1 MRSSSYVMRTVSRFY
16 RGHRVRAV
24 QLGSTWHATVHGR
37 TGAIVKH
44 IEATTLA
51 DALAWAE
58 WAIETRFAFKPPFRG
73 DRKAG

>member
-1 MRSSSYVMRTVSRFY
+1 MR
-16 RGHRVRAV
+16 AI
-24 QLGSTWHATVHGR
+24 QLGSTWHAIVHGPAGSID
-37 TGAIVKH
+37 TH